1 MVNILILAVV
11 ATLQQPQ
18 STPTAPPGSDPQI
31 RSQPRPDEPLAGQQ
45 SDDIVIEGY
54 RERGKVQ
61 TKSSAPKTGAT
72 SERRQT
78 YAFSDRLAKC
88 AVSSRPS
95 SLRWLRAAV
104 DGEINSAPQR
114 YAQDHLVRLHIT
126 CSESP
131 WLATMTSPPRER
143 NVSLDGDFVGTPA
156 GIRDVAPL
164 GHSIFDRGAFTIQ
177 TIKQYAPDLALDRTH
192 TSDPVVQARFNT
204 REIPRNRFRA
214 PADYEYFTIAVCMV
228 REEPELS
235 MRLAKS
241 DGPARR
247 DDLQAALIDNA
258 RVCVGDAREVVADP
272 TEFRLYI
279 ADAVYRWAVAANGV
293 DSLIP
298 SSDRDAALH

>member
-1 MVNILILAVV
+1 MSILLLAVM
-11 ATLQQPQ
+11 ATLQEPQ
-18 STPTAPPGSDPQI
+18 STPTTPPEADPQI
-31 RSQPRPDEPLAGQQ
+31 GSQSQPDRPSAGQQ
-45 SDDIVIEGY
+45 NDDIVVEGY
-54 RERGKVQ
+54 RKRGKAQ

-72 SERRQT
+72 TDRRQT
-78 YAFSDRLAKC
+78 YALAERLAKC
-88 AVSSRPS
+88 AVTSRPS
-95 SLRWLRAAV
+95 SLRWLRATV

-143 NVSLDGDFVGTPA
+143 NVSLNGDFVGTPA

-177 TIKQYAPDLALDRTH
+177 TIKRYAPGLKLSRTH
-192 TSDPVVQARFNT
+192 TSDPVVQARFNA

-214 PADYEYFTIAVCMV
+214 PADYEYFAISACIV
-228 REEPELS
+228 RVEPELS

-258 RVCVGDAREVVADP
+258 RACVGNAREVVADP

-279 ADAVYRWAVAANGV
+279 ADAVYRWAVAANGI

-298 SSDRDAALH
+298 S